1 MTARAPVATVFRV
14 DPELRQALEAFEA
27 RMTARMVGE
36 ILASEARLREE
47 MVGAIQGSEARLR
60 EHVAEVVHASQ
71 EETRRYTAVL
81 NEGLRADFRIATEAI
96 RPLNRRVDT
105 LEEHGERTKQ
115 RVDGL
120 ESRLTVLE
128 RARKPRRPRPR

>member
-1 MTARAPVATVFRV
+1 MVGAI
-14 DPELRQALEAFEA
+14 QGSEA
-27 RMTARMVGE
+27 RVREEMVGAIQGSE
-36 ILASEARLREE
+36 ARVREEMVGAIQGSEARLREE